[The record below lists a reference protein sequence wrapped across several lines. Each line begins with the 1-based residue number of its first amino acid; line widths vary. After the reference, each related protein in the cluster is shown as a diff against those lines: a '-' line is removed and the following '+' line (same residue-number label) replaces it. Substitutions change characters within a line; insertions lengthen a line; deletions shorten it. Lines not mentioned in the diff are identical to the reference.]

1 MPNKINSNDTGL
13 SIAEELSLKVLP
25 GVAGADAVWYE
36 QEPNGYPSFGGELS
50 MMVRSPINASRQDQ
64 KGTATGNT
72 ANGGFTADF
81 TKSNMKRLL
90 QGFFFA
96 DARELASTAPLA
108 GAAVVMSSALAADK
122 SYNAPAGL
130 NVFAANELVFVSGYN
145 NALNNGVKNVVSA
158 VAAKVVVSETT
169 VDEAVAPSGA
179 KLEKVGYK
187 LAVADAGFVVASGIP
202 SLTVTAGDFTTM
214 AGMFPG
220 NWIFIGGDVAST
232 RFANN
237 VGFARIATV
246 AAKALTFDDTTFTP
260 VTEAGTGKTIHLY
273 LGAVVRN
280 EKNPALIKR
289 RSYQLERR
297 LGMGP
302 TAVQAEY
309 VVGAVANQFTL
320 NIPKVDKLTCDL
332 SYVGCDTEYRTG
344 EVGDTVKVGVHVVA
358 PGESA
363 YNTSSDIY
371 RIKMA
376 ILNPGTSNPT
386 PLFGYVDGASIA
398 IDNGVTPDTAVGVFG
413 AFDVSTGNF
422 KVSGSITAFFSTVA
436 AVQAVRKNSDVGI
449 SVISASKN
457 SGFVF
462 DIPLVGLG
470 GGMVNVEKDKAIQ
483 IPLTAAGAENKNG
496 YTMLSVH
503 YSYLPTLAMPTF

>member
-13 SIAEELSLKVLP
+13 SIAEELTLKVLP

-50 MMVRSPINASRQDQ
+50 MMVRSPINSSRQDQ

-96 DARELASTAPLA
+96 DARELASTAPLS

-130 NVFAANELVFVSGYN
+130 AVFAANELVFVSGYN
-145 NALNNGVKNVVSA
+145 NALNNGIKNVVSA
-158 VAAKVVVSETT
+158 VAGKVVVAENT

-187 LAVADAGFVVASGIP
+187 LAVGDAGFVVASGIP
-202 SLTVTAGDFTTM
+202 SLSVTAGDFTTM
-214 AGMFPG
+214 AGMFSG
-220 NWIFIGGDVAST
+220 NWIFIGGDVAT
-232 RFANN
+232 NRFANN
-237 VGFARIATV
+237 VGYARIATV

-260 VTEAGTGKTIHLY
+260 VTEAGTGKTIHVY
-273 LGAVVRN
+273 LGSVVRN
-280 EKNPALIKR
+280 EKLPSLIKR

-332 SYVGCDTEYRTG
+332 SFVGCDTEYRSGETG
-344 EVGDTVKVGVHVVA
+344 DLVKPGIRVVA
-358 PGESA
+358 GGESA
-363 YNTSSDIY
+363 YNTSSDVY

-376 ILNPGTSNPT
+376 ILNPVTSNPT

-398 IDNGVTPDTAVGVFG
+398 IDNGITPDTAVGVFG

-449 SVISASKN
+449 SVINASKN
-457 SGFVF
+457 AGFVF

-483 IPLTAAGAENKNG
+483 IPLTASGAENKNG
-496 YTMLSVH
+496 YTMLSVL
-503 YSYLPTLAMPTF
+503 YSYLPTIAMPTF

>member
-1 MPNKINSNDTGL
+1 MPNKIDSNASGL
-13 SIAEELSLKVLP
+13 AIAEELSLKVLP
-25 GVAGADAVWYE
+25 GVAGADAVWYD

-50 MMVRSPINASRQDQ
+50 MMVRSPINSSRQDQ

-72 ANGGFTADF
+72 ASGGFAADF

-96 DARELASTAPLA
+96 DGRELANTQPLN
-108 GAAVVMSSALAADK
+108 GAAVVMTSALAADK
-122 SYNAPAGL
+122 SYNAAAGL
-130 NVFAANELVFVSGYN
+130 AIFAANELIFVSGFT

-158 VAAKVVVSETT
+158 VAGKVVVVETT
-169 VDEAVAPSGA
+169 VEETVAPSGS
-179 KLEKVGYK
+179 KVEKVGYK
-187 LAVADAGFVVASGIP
+187 LAVGDAGFVVSSGIP
-202 SLTVTAGDFTTM
+202 SLSVTAGDFSVM

-220 NWIFIGGDVAST
+220 NWVFIGGDVAGN

-246 AAKALTFDDTTFTP
+246 AAKSLTFDDTTFTP

-273 LGAVVRN
+273 MGSVVRN
-280 EKNPALIKR
+280 EKLATLIKR

-309 VVGAVANQFTL
+309 VVGAVPNQFTL

-332 SYVGCDTEYRTG
+332 SFVGCDTEYRTG
-344 EVGDTVKVGVHVVA
+344 EAGDTVKTGIHVLA
-358 PGESA
+358 GGESA
-363 YNTSSDIY
+363 YNTSSDVY
-371 RIKMA
+371 RIKLA
-376 ILNPGTSNPT
+376 ILNPGTSNPS

-422 KVSGSITAFFSTVA
+422 KVSGSITAFFSTVS
-436 AVQAVRKNSDVGI
+436 AVQAVRKNSDVGV
-449 SVISASKN
+449 SVISAAKN
-457 SGFVF
+457 AGFVF

-496 YTMLSVH
+496 YTMLSVI